1 MTKTARSGSAMSSK
15 QLARTVLDGKKV
27 AFRFASGETVEG
39 YLCGMDDFHWMVV
52 TPEGSKHLVHKGS
65 ASIITLAD
73 IASYASEPKRSDLE
87 QVVGPFRRFV
97 EGAYFGRPACAPAS
111 DEKASA

>member
-1 MTKTARSGSAMSSK
+1 MSSK

-27 AFRFASGETVEG
+27 TFRFTSGEMVEG

-52 TPEGSKHLVHKGS
+52 TSEGRKHLVHKGS
-65 ASIITLAD
+65 ASIIDLAD
-73 IASYASEPKRSDLE
+73 DPSYADEENHSSLE

-97 EGAYFGRPACAPAS
+97 EGAYFGRPVLGASAS
-111 DEKASA
+111 DKRASA